1 MVNNIILVFI
11 ILYIASTMSSIK
23 LLSGLQIFLMFLM
36 CCFSHSA
43 QAQAAVYRCGGSPV
57 MYTSD
62 QRWAQE
68 QGCSLL
74 GSSSERS
81 KQSKP
86 AQKRQLSSEPDASSM
101 QSQKIAKTATR
112 NTTTIYG
119 STEQKARDSDQL
131 SILNNEL
138 RDEKARL
145 EALNQKLAKDNS
157 SVSGDAASE
166 LKKSI
171 NRSQSDIVALEREI
185 ARMR

>member
-1 MVNNIILVFI
+1 
-11 ILYIASTMSSIK
+11 MSSIK
-23 LLSGLQIFLMFLM
+23 LLSGLRIFLMFLM

-138 RDEKARL
+138 RDEKSRL

-157 SVSGDAASE
+157 SASGDAASE